1 VGFPLAQ
8 KQRQEANVK
17 ASTFTLLDEERP
29 VEVQGAIVD
38 GNLRMSPERLQAA
51 LGWELKPQGF
61 CKDDICVPAGG
72 NADLVTADGVDL
84 AGFAELLRRPLA
96 VALDERMACLGASA
110 AERSARLA
118 SLTAPDFTLPD
129 LAGRTHRLSDYRGK
143 KVLLVAYASW

>member
-1 VGFPLAQ
+1 
-8 KQRQEANVK
+8 VK
-17 ASTFTLLDEERP
+17 TSTFTLLDEERP
-29 VEVQGAIVD
+29 VEVRGTIAD
-38 GNLRMSPERLQAA
+38 GKLRVAPEQLQAA

-61 CKDDICVPAGG
+61 CKNDVCVPASGK
-72 NADLVTADGVDL
+72 ADLVTADGVDL
-84 AGFAELLRRPLA
+84 AAFAALLRRPLA
-96 VALDERMACLGASA
+96 VDLDERMACLGASA